1 MWRLHQGLT
10 PSPENA
16 PGNNDEIDGDSDGA
30 SETLTLLQGE
40 DDPSYDFGFYTLL
53 LDLGDLPEN
62 LGSPSYPT
70 LFTPGPANT
79 LFPDG
84 GDADTNP
91 DTTDGTPAVW
101 LGLTVDSELNGQPSA
116 NAMGDGVDEDGMVFA
131 PSGWIDGQTSVVTV
145 TLNSSASNITVY
157 YGLWIDWNA
166 NGSFSDAMDGFYNGS
181 GVTGS
186 PVNVPVSIA
195 IPAGF
200 NQERLFPPAS
210 RRCTARLA
218 GLRGHIDQRRSG
230 GLSARHLTYCSQTD
244 QPAGALTFHQSSGSC
259 MAGRAPARRR
269 TVPAHPQPPP
279 QSMI

>member
-1 MWRLHQGLT
+1 MTSAST
-10 PSPENA
+10 PCCWIWVIYP
-16 PGNNDEIDGDSDGA
+16 
-30 SETLTLLQGE
+30 
-40 DDPSYDFGFYTLL
+40 
-53 LDLGDLPEN
+53 N

-116 NAMGDGVDEDGMVFA
+116 NAIGDGVDEDGMMFA
-131 PSGWIDGQTSVVTV
+131 PSGWIDGQTSMVTV

-166 NGSFSDAMDGFYNGS
+166 NGSFSDTMDGFYNGS
-181 GVTGS
+181 GVTSS

-200 NQERLFPPAS
+200 NRNVYFRLRADDAPLAWPDYEGTLINGEVEDYLARNLTHC
-210 RRCTARLA
+210 RR
-218 GLRGHIDQRRSG
+218 
-230 GLSARHLTYCSQTD
+230 TD
-244 QPAGALTFHQSSGSC
+244 QLAGALTSTSLPVLVWLGVLPLA
-259 MAGRAPARRR
+259 AGLFLLIRNRRR
-269 TVPAHPQPPP
+269 RV
-279 QSMI
+279 